1 MGILTS
7 IKEKLSKRKAAKT
20 EKRQSQTLQSDARQ
34 GLRDEHLA
42 SVPPPEQQVQDAERR
57 QEQVQGE
64 GVIGQTGG
72 EPAVQKQVAVEAP
85 VPLAA

>member
-20 EKRQSQTLQSDARQ
+20 QKRQSQSLQSDTQQ

-42 SVPPPEQQVQDAERR
+42 SVPPPEQQVREAERK
-57 QEQVQGE
+57 QEQIQGD

-72 EPAVQKQVAVEAP
+72 ESALQKQVGVEAP